1 MMVSDFIALVGR
13 LVHLNITTLI
23 AVTIAS
29 IILGAATHRAAT
41 SIQSAIT
48 LTVAS
53 LIALMIWFRLWET
66 GEALWG
72 MLFTVS
78 ITVIGYELYRRLVVR
93 YR

>member
-1 MMVSDFIALVGR
+1 MVSEFITLVGR
-13 LVHLNITTLI
+13 FVHLNTTTLI

-53 LIALMIWFRLWET
+53 LIAFMIWFRLWET

-78 ITVIGYELYRRLVVR
+78 ITVVGRVMYRRLVGLNR
-93 YR
+93 

>member
-23 AVTIAS
+23 FATIAS

-41 SIQSAIT
+41 SIQSAIV

-53 LIALMIWFRLWET
+53 LIALLIWFRLWET

-72 MLFTVS
+72 TLFTVS
-78 ITVIGYELYRRLVVR
+78 IVVVGWIMYRRVI
-93 YR
+93 YGK

>member
-13 LVHLNITTLI
+13 IAHLNITAIILV
-23 AVTIAS
+23 AIAS
-29 IILGAATHRAAT
+29 IVLGAITRHVATG
-41 SIQSAIT
+41 IESAIV

-53 LIALMIWFRLWET
+53 LIALLIWFRLWET
-66 GEALWG
+66 GETMWG

-78 ITVIGYELYRRLVVR
+78 ITMVGWELYKRVVGM